1 MPEAPDEGIPAMVLE
16 AIDDAVRLAR
26 AEIAYAKAEALAAAL
41 RFAVA
46 AAFFAGALLGL
57 LVAAVFALGSVPTF
71 LAGRVFSGWVW
82 WLLTAALLL
91 VLAALAALTGLRRM
105 KRGIGTTTTFVGSL
119 KEDIA
124 WLRGLTKRNVS
135 GS

>member
-1 MPEAPDEGIPAMVLE
+1 MVRE
-16 AIDDAVRLAR
+16 AIDGAVRMAR
-26 AEIAYAKAEALAAAL
+26 AEIAFAKAEVVAVAL

-46 AAFFAGALLGL
+46 AAFFAGALLFL
-57 LVAAVFALGSVPTF
+57 LFAAIFALGTVPTF

-91 VLAALAALTGLRRM
+91 LFAVLAGLTGLRRM
-105 KRGIGTTTTFVGSL
+105 KRGIGTTTTFIGSL